1 VEKSEISLE
10 MLVAL
15 GALDGRDREI
25 VVDRVVLGQTLQ
37 RVADR
42 HGGISRGRVQQLER
56 RGLAVLAVELKR
68 LAFER

>member
-1 VEKSEISLE
+1 VEISLE
-10 MLVAL
+10 MMVAL

-25 VVDRVVLGQTLQ
+25 VVDRVVLGHTLQ

-42 HGGISRGRVQQLER
+42 HGITRSRVQQLER
-56 RGLAVLAVELKR
+56 RGLERLRVELKR